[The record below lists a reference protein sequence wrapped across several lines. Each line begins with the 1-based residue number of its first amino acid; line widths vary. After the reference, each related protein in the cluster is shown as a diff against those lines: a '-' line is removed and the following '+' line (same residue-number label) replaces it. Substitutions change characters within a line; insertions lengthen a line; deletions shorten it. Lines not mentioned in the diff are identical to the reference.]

1 MEILVD
7 LPSSHRQ
14 VNPAYMSAVSWGD
27 QATFPPNET
36 LDSNPVLP
44 PKMSTT
50 GLLIG
55 KKRLRKDL
63 DLAADTNS
71 DIDCDD
77 VMHSD

>member
-1 MEILVD
+1 MEIIVD

-50 GLLIG
+50 SLLIG
-55 KKRLRKDL
+55 RKRLHNEL
-63 DLAADTNS
+63 DLAAESNN
-71 DIDCDD
+71 DIDSDD